1 MSAGRISIREEILHS
16 RMGVAGITIL
26 AALLVLSAATV
37 ASGLG
42 DAIREWNDPAAWLTL
57 PKSAMPA
64 WANVGPD
71 RLAEHTVVDGS
82 AARGG
87 HSHAT
92 AIHDFGLSAGGLPS
106 DVMFE
111 YAARY
116 SGSPLLELRVLRPDG
131 AELGIAAVALPRSDG
146 DSVRHGRVFSTDASV
161 RRMVA
166 MQADGAGAEEA
177 MFGGSDGRALAG
189 AYAVAA
195 TIYGTGGA
203 PEIVSSRLVISG
215 GAYGPMG
222 TDEMRRDLA
231 VGLAW
236 GAPLALFVGVSVAVA
251 SVMIGLAYGMY
262 AGYRGGRADETMM
275 RANDVVYALPALPF
289 LVILAVTLSNSIFVM
304 VAFLVMFGW
313 VAVAKVSRSMALQAR
328 ARGYVEAARIMGQRD
343 SRTILR
349 HVMPQLLPYALASI
363 AISVPAA
370 ITTEAGLSFLGLGD
384 PEYPTWGQMLRDASL
399 HGAAAR
405 GLWWWVVPPGLMIAL
420 TGLAFVFIGGSLDA
434 AINPRLRRR

>member
-1 MSAGRISIREEILHS
+1 MSRGRASVRGEVLGS
-16 RMGVAGITIL
+16 RMGRAGIGIL
-26 AALLVLSAATV
+26 AALVALSAATL

-42 DAIREWNDPAAWLTL
+42 EAVREWNDPAAWLAL
-57 PKSAMPA
+57 PRSAVPA

-71 RLAEHTVVDGS
+71 RLAEHTVVAGVVTGG
-82 AARGG
+82 AG
-87 HSHAT
+87 HSVATHAFDVR
-92 AIHDFGLSAGGLPS
+92 AGAVPPGLTL
-106 DVMFE
+106 E

-116 SGSPLLELRVLRPDG
+116 AGPPLLELHAVRPGGDRV
-131 AELGIAAVALPRSDG
+131 AIAAIALAASDG
-146 DSVRHGRVFSTDASV
+146 ESERRGRVFLADESV
-161 RRMVA
+161 RRTVEMRSGGA
-166 MQADGAGAEEA
+166 GAAEAIFGDGAGGALPGRYTVLAALHGEGAEFA
-177 MFGGSDGRALAG
+177 S
-189 AYAVAA
+189 
-195 TIYGTGGA
+195 T
-203 PEIVSSRLVISG
+203 RLTVDG
-215 GAYGPMG
+215 GAYGLMG

-262 AGYRGGRADETMM
+262 AGYRGGRADEAMM

-289 LVILAVTLSNSIFVM
+289 LVILAVTLSSSIFVM

-328 ARGYVEAARIMGQRD
+328 SRGYVEASRLMGQRD

-349 HVMPQLLPYALASI
+349 HVLPQLLPYALASV

-405 GLWWWVVPPGLMIAL
+405 GLWWWVVPPGLMIAV
-420 TGLAFVFIGGSLDA
+420 TGLAFVLIGGSLDA
-434 AINPRLRRR
+434 AVNPRLRRA

>member
-1 MSAGRISIREEILHS
+1 MSRRRASMGGEVLAS
-16 RMGVAGITIL
+16 RMGRAGVGIL
-26 AALLVLSAATV
+26 AALVSLSAAAL
-37 ASGLG
+37 ASGMG
-42 DAIREWNDPAAWLTL
+42 ESIREWNDPAAWLAL
-57 PKSAMPA
+57 PRSAVPA

-71 RLAEHTVVDGS
+71 RLAEHTIVDGAIS
-82 AARGG
+82 GSGA
-87 HSHAT
+87 HSVASHHLDVRAG
-92 AIHDFGLSAGGLPS
+92 AVPPGLML
-106 DVMFE
+106 E

-116 SGSPLLELRVLRPDG
+116 SGAALLELHAVRPDG
-131 AELGIAAVALPRSDG
+131 ERLAIASIALARSDG
-146 DSVRHGRVFSTDASV
+146 ESERQGRVFLADESV
-161 RRMVA
+161 RRTVEMRA
-166 MQADGAGAEEA
+166 GGAGAAEA
-177 MFGGSDGRALAG
+177 IFGGGGAGALAG
-189 AYAVAA
+189 RYAVTASLH
-195 TIYGTGGA
+195 GPGGQA
-203 PEIVSSRLVISG
+203 EFAHTRLVVDG
-215 GAYGPMG
+215 GAYGLMG

-262 AGYRGGRADETMM
+262 SGYRGGRTDEAMM

-289 LVILAVTLSNSIFVM
+289 LVILAVTLSSSIFVM

-328 ARGYVEAARIMGQRD
+328 ARGYVEASRLMGQRD
-343 SRTILR
+343 TRTILR

-405 GLWWWVVPPGLMIAL
+405 GLWWWVVPPGLMIAV

-434 AINPRLRRR
+434 AVNPRMRRA

>member
-1 MSAGRISIREEILHS
+1 MSRRGPSMRAEVLSS
-16 RMGVAGITIL
+16 RMGRAGVGIL
-26 AALLVLSAATV
+26 AALVALSAATL
-37 ASGLG
+37 ASGIG
-42 DAIREWNDPAAWLTL
+42 EAVREWNDPAAWLTL
-57 PKSAMPA
+57 PRSAVPA

-71 RLAEHTVVDGS
+71 RLAEHTVVAGAVS
-82 AARGG
+82 VEGAHSVA
-87 HSHAT
+87 SHALDVG
-92 AIHDFGLSAGGLPS
+92 AGAVPPGLML
-106 DVMFE
+106 E
-111 YAARY
+111 YAARH
-116 SGSPLLELRVLRPDG
+116 SGSALLELHVVRPDG
-131 AELGIAAVALPRSDG
+131 ARVGVAAVALAASDG
-146 DSVRHGRVFSTDASV
+146 ASERHGRVFLADESV
-161 RRMVA
+161 RRTVEMRS
-166 MQADGAGAEEA
+166 
-177 MFGGSDGRALAG
+177 GGSGAAEAIFGDGRGGALAG
-189 AYAVAA
+189 RYAVIAELHGA
-195 TIYGTGGA
+195 GGMA
-203 PEIVSSRLVISG
+203 EFASTRLTVDG
-215 GAYGPMG
+215 GAYGLMG

-251 SVMIGLAYGMY
+251 SVLIGLAYGMY
-262 AGYRGGRADETMM
+262 AGYRGGRADEAMM

-289 LVILAVTLSNSIFVM
+289 LVILAVTLSSSIFVM

-328 ARGYVEAARIMGQRD
+328 ARGYVEASRLMGQRD

-434 AINPRLRRR
+434 AVNPRMRRA